1 MSFLGWLL
9 AYCDGR
15 LQMVSRTIINNF
27 YYNFCTMA
35 LTNTEL
41 GLILGLCLGETSLFF
56 IFFLEMISSYF
67 CSSKAFFILAGC
79 GIKYLYERRLAS
91 RLQNE
96 LNGFLYDYIALE
108 GNEIE
113 TINFINEMSR
123 MDSKGKSS
131 DM

>member
-1 MSFLGWLL
+1 MHNGIDKYWVRIDSWIMFGW
-9 AYCDGR
+9 DK
-15 LQMVSRTIINNF
+15 
-27 YYNFCTMA
+27 
-35 LTNTEL
+35 
-41 GLILGLCLGETSLFF
+41 F
-56 IFFLEMISSYF
+56 IFYIFPWNDFVLFLF
-67 CSSKAFFILAGC
+67 KAFFILAGC

-91 RLQNE
+91 HLQNE